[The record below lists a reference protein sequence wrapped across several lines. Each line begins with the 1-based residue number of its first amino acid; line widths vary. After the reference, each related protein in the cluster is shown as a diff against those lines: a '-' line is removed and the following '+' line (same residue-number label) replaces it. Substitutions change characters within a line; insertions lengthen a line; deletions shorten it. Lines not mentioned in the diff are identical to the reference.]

1 MGCTKSSQKS
11 ELENNKE
18 NEIIYNEPNHNNP
31 NLLKKQL
38 TKNFILESLNN
49 QITTENQTN
58 KNELPLEEE
67 KKLLNN
73 IEGSVYLNRVGI

>member
-38 TKNFILESLNN
+38 TKIF
-49 QITTENQTN
+49 
-58 KNELPLEEE
+58 K
-67 KKLLNN
+67 
-73 IEGSVYLNRVGI
+73 